1 VTSFTDVTEESSI
14 DRGTA
19 GGSPDRR
26 GPDPDQIT
34 FVSNLYPPE
43 TIGGAERHVQRIAE
57 RLADRGY
64 DVAVLTT
71 GKRGSYSRFSFTH
84 SRQAGVD
91 VYRFTPLN
99 MYTPIDHQDAL
110 WWQKPVQHAVDLWNP
125 HVYRMLGAKL
135 GVLDP
140 DVIHVHNFGG
150 LSNAVFPAAAGPDRA
165 VLHTLHDYSFVHVQ
179 AGAFTNGQVDDPG
192 PLMRPYQA
200 FNRRTIEPH
209 LDKVLAPS
217 QFIIDTHRNEG
228 VLAETPCERLPL
240 GINQDSLAETVDKP
254 DPRDFFRILFAGQ
267 LTVLKG
273 VDVLVDA
280 VRQIE
285 GQDFRLDVLGKGPER
300 ESLERRAAGDDRI
313 EFHGFVPDETLESFY
328 ERAHLTVVPS
338 RWYDNSPMVIYE
350 SYAHGTPVLGADIG
364 GIPELID
371 EGETGYTVPP
381 EDAAALAA
389 QLRCARDDIDAETF
403 ENARAKGDSLT
414 LATHIESLL
423 DHYRS
428 VLAAPAGWAP
438 TEGH

>member
-1 VTSFTDVTEESSI
+1 VTSFTSASEESSV
-14 DRGTA
+14 DSGAA

-26 GPDPDQIT
+26 GSDPDQIT

-71 GKRGSYSRFSFTH
+71 GNRGSYSRFSFTH

-99 MYTPIDHQDAL
+99 MYTPIDHQGAPG
-110 WWQKPVQHAVDLWNP
+110 WQKPIHHAVDLWNP
-125 HVYRMLGAKL
+125 HVYRMLGGKL
-135 GVLDP
+135 DELDP
-140 DVIHVHNFGG
+140 DVVHVHNFGG
-150 LSNAVFPAAAGPDRA
+150 LSNAVFLAAAAPDRA

-179 AGAFTNGQVDDPG
+179 ASAFKDGEVDDPG

-200 FNRRTIEPH
+200 FNRRTIEPY

-217 QFIIDTHRNEG
+217 QFIIDTHRDEG
-228 VLAETPCERLPL
+228 VLTEIPCERLPL
-240 GINQDSLAETVDKP
+240 GVDQDCLAETVDKP
-254 DPRDFFRILFAGQ
+254 DPRDVFRVLFAGQ

-285 GQDFRLDVLGKGPER
+285 GLDLRLDVLGKGPER
-300 ESLERRAAGDDRI
+300 ESLERRAAGDERI

-350 SYAHGTPVLGADIG
+350 SYAHGTPVLGAEIG

-371 EGETGYTVPP
+371 EGETGYTVPT
-381 EDAAALAA
+381 EDPAALAA
-389 QLRCARDDIDAETF
+389 QLRHTRADIDAETF
-403 ENARAKGDSLT
+403 DNARAKGDSLT
-414 LATHIESLL
+414 LATHLESLL

-428 VLAAPAGWAP
+428 VLAAPAGCPP